1 VEVKTVLAF
10 VAGGLLLSLAAA
22 YASDLKGIDPRTGK
36 PAEPVIK
43 PAIKPVPKPV
53 AKDEGTTCSGDYGT
67 SIAFE
72 DDPKDAAAKAKKE
85 EKLVFVL
92 HVSGN
97 FEDPR
102 FT

>member
-1 VEVKTVLAF
+1 MRRHLYT
-10 VAGGLLLSLAAA
+10 VAGLCLAHLVGLALAVGGE
-22 YASDLKGIDPRTGK
+22 ST
-36 PAEPVIK
+36 
-43 PAIKPVPKPV
+43 
-53 AKDEGTTCSGDYGT
+53 AKDEGQTCGQFGT
-67 SIAFE
+67 SVHFF
-72 DDPKDAAAKAKKE
+72 DTPTDAARKAKKE